1 MHVLVFD
8 ISVLIF
14 SLSFGE
20 TCNPGEFFDCS
31 GRACTTTAS
40 EKICFGGSFIA
51 DVIEDSHTHC
61 HASRACRITSPG
73 QYSCDCPE
81 TQTIDGVC
89 GCSANNGPSCTKCPA
104 GKYSD
109 ATTLMYGGC
118 GCVTCSAG
126 KSSEPGS
133 VSCTPLCDTTTIS
146 VNGSVAQYK
155 TQNRTCISGGQNK
168 KAPTMIAQ
176 CAHFLVIMTI
186 VSLLLH

>member
-1 MHVLVFD
+1 MGGMHVLVFD

-20 TCNPGEFFDCS
+20 SCNPGEFFDCS
-31 GRACTTTAS
+31 GRACTTTAA

-61 HASRACRITSPG
+61 HASRACLITSPG

-81 TQTIDGVC
+81 TQTMDGVC

-109 ATTLMYGGC
+109 ATTLVYGGC
-118 GCVTCSAG
+118 ECVTCTAG
-126 KSSEPGS
+126 KYSEPGS
-133 VSCTPLCDTTTIS
+133 VSCIPLCDTIAIS
-146 VNGSVAQYK
+146 D
-155 TQNRTCISGGQNK
+155 SGYEHNS
-168 KAPTMIAQ
+168 
-176 CAHFLVIMTI
+176 CC
-186 VSLLLH
+186 